1 MSALETEHTQQAAQ
15 AQSPGAAARTPVP
28 KPAPRLEVRGVQLG
42 YDHKPVIQSLDA
54 SFEPG
59 KFTAIIGPNGCGKS
73 TLLSALARL
82 LKPSAGQV
90 LLGGKPI
97 DSFKPKAYARE
108 VSLLS
113 QQAIAPSGITVAQL
127 VSRGRF
133 PHQGLLAQHSD
144 QDEAAVHAALTAT
157 GTLELATRR
166 LADLSGGQRQRVW
179 VATTLA
185 QQAPIL
191 LLDEPTTYLDV
202 AHQVDLLDLFAR
214 QRDTGKTV
222 VAVLHD
228 INQAVRY
235 ADTVIMMRDGK
246 VLASGAPEDV
256 ITAQSLGDA
265 FGVHCE
271 IHPDPVTGGPMM
283 VTVPGGM
290 RPAPGTEAGI
300 Q

>member
-1 MSALETEHTQQAAQ
+1 MSSLDTEQAEHV
-15 AQSPGAAARTPVP
+15 PGPAYSTRASVKSHEPVDAG
-28 KPAPRLEVRGVQLG
+28 KLEVRAVRLG
-42 YDHKPVIQSLDA
+42 YDRVPVIESLDL

-82 LKPSAGQV
+82 LKPTSGQI
-90 LLGGKPI
+90 LLGDLAV

-113 QQAIAPSGITVAQL
+113 QQAVAPSGITVAQL

-133 PHQGLLAQHSD
+133 PHQGLLAQHSKE
-144 QDEAAVHAALTAT
+144 DEAAVHQALLST
-157 GTLELATRR
+157 GTLDLATRR
-166 LADLSGGQRQRVW
+166 LSDLSGGQRQRVW

-191 LLDEPTTYLDV
+191 LLDEPTTYMDV
-202 AHQVDLLDLFAR
+202 AHQVDLLDLFAM

-222 VAVLHD
+222 IAVLHD
-228 INQAVRY
+228 INQAMRY
-235 ADTVIMMRDGK
+235 ADTVVLMHEGK
-246 VLASGAPEDV
+246 VLASGAPDEV
-256 ITAQSLGDA
+256 ITVESLGAA
-265 FGVHCE
+265 FGVNCE

-283 VTVPGGM
+283 VTVP
-290 RPAPGTEAGI
+290 APRRSM
-300 Q
+300 